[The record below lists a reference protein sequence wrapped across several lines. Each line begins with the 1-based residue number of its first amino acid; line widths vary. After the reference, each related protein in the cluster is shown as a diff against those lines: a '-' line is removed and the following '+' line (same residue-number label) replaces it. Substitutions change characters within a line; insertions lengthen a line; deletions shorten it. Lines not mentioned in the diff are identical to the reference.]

1 MAISKDTSL
10 KMLRWFKEALD
21 ENIDAKIVTLSG
33 GGGELNVIEA
43 ISIDGTPQTVTDKIV
58 QLDLSAYAKKTDVTS
73 AVSTISGTTIVSGES
88 YELPPATTT
97 TLGGVIVGGGL
108 GVNSTGTLRVTISGG
123 QSNVIESISI
133 DGTPQTVTDK
143 TVQLNLSNYAKQ
155 ADLTSAVKSISS
167 LKTAIETIADGKI
180 NVIESISLDGKEQ
193 TITADKTVNLN
204 LSNYAEKTDLAGSI
218 RMKGSVTAAKLPTT
232 TALVGDM
239 YNLTTSYTN
248 SDSVQ
253 INAGTNVVFTADGT
267 WDAMAGY
274 VDRSNLVKKVTGR
287 QLSTND
293 FTDEEKT
300 KLQGLKNYTLERAN
314 ATLLGGVMVGAGLS
328 MTGDSLNADIY
339 DVFEGAT
346 ATESGDVGLIPAPKT
361 GEQQK
366 FLCSNGQW
374 VSIQSG
380 ENINIFASGYT
391 PDALAV
397 DVLSYSSEDMTL
409 EASSPP
415 TNTQGALYM
424 GIVQDEC
431 CLKLFSGDYEY
442 TFNPDVFD
450 IATVKPPPPAD
461 YVQGQIYYLNT
472 APSAANG
479 TLWYTTEGDGGL
491 DFTKLCAHRKDAN
504 YTFDF
509 FFNHDIMNPNPIT
522 YYSYLPFKRSISDMA
537 GKRWSNNIGT
547 PVIEETDFEV
557 PALRNMDKSLANT
570 VSTTS
575 GLAYTLPSALSTF
588 TIDFWLS
595 WNEDKNSG
603 DNAAAVGAS
612 NTYHEIFKSYHYEH
626 TKDAQKYFLLRV
638 LNNNLLAYNYRKTI
652 INHPATYTWD
662 HYIENPAWTETKV
675 VEMPNLIIGEENIF
689 TQKSAQRFHI
699 AITKTSIGDLNI
711 FVNGKNIKSTV
722 QNNLTAIELFPY
734 CVGADTS
741 YRGLY
746 IDHFRIR
753 NSVVW
758 SGDFPPP
765 QEDDYIYW

>member
-10 KMLRWFKEALD
+10 NMLRWFKEALD
-21 ENIDAKIVTLSG
+21 ENLDAKLVTLSG
-33 GGGELNVIEA
+33 GGQDNVIES
-43 ISIDGTPQTVTDKIV
+43 ISIDGNPQTVTGKTA
-58 QLDLSAYAKKTDVTS
+58 QLDLTAYAKKTDVTS
-73 AVSTISGTTIVSGES
+73 AVSTISGTTIASGES
-88 YELPPATTT
+88 YTLPPATTSQ
-97 TLGGVIVGGGL
+97 LGGVIVGDGL
-108 GVNSTGTLRVTISGG
+108 GVNIGGTLRVTISGG
-123 QSNVIESISI
+123 QDNVIESIVI
-133 DGTPQTVTDK
+133 DGKEQTVTDK
-143 TVQLNLSNYAKQ
+143 TAQLDLSAYAKK
-155 ADLTSAVKSISS
+155 ADFTSAGNSIQT
-167 LKTAIETIADGKI
+167 LKRAIETIADGKI
-180 NVIESISLDGKEQ
+180 NVIEKISLDGKEQ

-204 LSNYAEKTDLAGSI
+204 LSNYAEKTDLAGRI
-218 RMKGSVTAAKLPTT
+218 RMKGSVTSANLPTK

-239 YNLTTSYTN
+239 YNITNNYTN
-248 SDSVQ
+248 SDGTP
-253 INAGTNVVFTADGT
+253 IKAGTNVVFTADGK
-267 WDAMAGY
+267 WDAMSGY
-274 VDRSNLVKKVTGR
+274 VDTSNLVQKVTGK

-293 FTDEEKT
+293 FTTAEKNKLDE
-300 KLQGLKNYTLERAN
+300 LKKYTLQRASK
-314 ATLLGGVMVGAGLS
+314 TSLGGFMVGAGLN

-346 ATESGDVGLIPAPKT
+346 ATESGDVGLVPAPKT

-442 TFNPDVFD
+442 TFNPDVFE
-450 IATVKPPPPAD
+450 IATVKPPLPAD
-461 YVQGQIYYLNT
+461 KVQGQIYYLNT

-509 FFNHDIMNPNPIT
+509 FFNHDIMDPNPIT
-522 YYSYLPFKRSISDMA
+522 YYSYLPFKRSIGDMA
-537 GKRWSNNIGT
+537 GKRWNNNIGT

-557 PALRNMDKSLANT
+557 PALRNMDKSLSNT

-575 GLAYTLPSALSTF
+575 GLTLNLPSALSTF

-603 DNAAAVGAS
+603 DNAAAVGANS
-612 NTYHEIFKSYHYEH
+612 AINYNILNLTTNTNKENKTSHFYIQVNDTNIIAYSPYYYNKVHNAL
-626 TKDAQKYFLLRV
+626 DADNRPY
-638 LNNNLLAYNYRKTI
+638 
-652 INHPATYTWD
+652 TYTTAEQF
-662 HYIENPAWTETKV
+662 I
-675 VEMPNLIIGEENIF
+675 MPHTSIAEENILAPK
-689 TQKSAQRFHI
+689 TANRLHI
-699 AITKTSIGDLNI
+699 AITKSSANI
-711 FVNGKNIKSTV
+711 FKLFVNGAQTL
-722 QNNLTAIELFPY
+722 QTAQAALTAIELFPY

-753 NSVVW
+753 NEVVW
-758 SGDFPPP
+758 TEDFPTPT
-765 QEDDYIYW
+765 EDDYIYW